1 MAGSVEGFIAV
12 NRFGLGAKPGELDAA
27 SADPRGWLKS
37 QLSGPPAIPQALAS
51 LLPSQEILAE
61 LDQLRAAKRNAA
73 GIGAAGIGRTGKGAN
88 GTAPARMPLSND
100 GPPGA
105 TAGVTAG
112 AARDQLFAELGKR
125 GRDLYQQE
133 AAARTIA
140 QIESDQPLRERLALF
155 WSNHFTVSVIR
166 PIVLGVAGSFERE
179 AIRPHVTGRFHDL
192 LLAVVR
198 HPAMLLY
205 LDNAGS
211 IGPHSRLGEK
221 QGKGLNENLARE
233 LLELHTLGVDGGYT
247 QADVTSFAGILTGWS
262 VTGAR
267 DRNPGSFK
275 FRSFVHEPGEKIFMG
290 QRFDP
295 AGEQEGLQAL
305 EFLSRHPST
314 ARHIARQFAIHF
326 IADDPP
332 AALVDRFA
340 RVFHD
345 NDGDLLALT
354 NAVIDAPEAW
364 AQPLGKL
371 KTPNELVVSTVRAV
385 GYSGDEK
392 RLLGSLRGLGQ
403 SPFSAPSPAGWP
415 DTAASWIGPS
425 AVLLRADYAAAVAR
439 RLAGHISPSQLL
451 AETIAPVGD
460 ERLSQAI
467 ARAATIDDANG
478 LILASPQFQRR

>member
-1 MAGSVEGFIAV
+1 MARSVGGFIAV

-27 SADPRGWLKS
+27 SADPRGWLRG
-37 QLSGPPAIPQALAS
+37 QLSGPPAIPQALAA
-51 LLPSQEILAE
+51 LPPSHEILAE

-73 GIGAAGIGRTGKGAN
+73 GIGRTGKGAN
-88 GTAPARMPLSND
+88 GGAPARMPLSND
-100 GPPGA
+100 GA
-105 TAGVTAG
+105 ATAG
-112 AARDQLFAELGKR
+112 AARDQLFADLGKR

-140 QIESDQPLRERLALF
+140 QIESDQPLRERLTLF

-166 PIVLGVAGSFERE
+166 PIVLGLAGSFERE
-179 AIRPHVTGRFHDL
+179 AIRPHVTGRFYDL
-192 LLAVVR
+192 LLAAVH

-262 VTGAR
+262 VTGAK

-290 QRFDP
+290 QRFGP

-314 ARHIARQFAIHF
+314 AHHIARQFAIHF

-332 AALVDRFA
+332 AALVDRLA
-340 RVFHD
+340 QVFR
-345 NDGDLLALT
+345 NSDGDLLALT

-364 AQPLGKL
+364 ARPLGKL

-385 GYSGDEK
+385 GYSGDDK

-415 DTAASWIGPS
+415 DTAASWMGPS
-425 AVLLRADYAAAVAR
+425 AVLLRADYAAAVAK
-439 RLAGHISPSQLL
+439 RLAGRMPPTQLL
-451 AETIAPVGD
+451 AQTVAPVSD
-460 ERLSQAI
+460 ERLNQAI

>member
-1 MAGSVEGFIAV
+1 
-12 NRFGLGAKPGELDAA
+12 
-27 SADPRGWLKS
+27 
-37 QLSGPPAIPQALAS
+37 
-51 LLPSQEILAE
+51 
-61 LDQLRAAKRNAA
+61 
-73 GIGAAGIGRTGKGAN
+73 
-88 GTAPARMPLSND
+88 
-100 GPPGA
+100 
-105 TAGVTAG
+105 
-112 AARDQLFAELGKR
+112 
-125 GRDLYQQE
+125 
-133 AAARTIA
+133 
-140 QIESDQPLRERLALF
+140 LRERLTLF

-166 PIVLGVAGSFERE
+166 PIVLGLAGSFERE

-211 IGPHSRLGEK
+211 IGPHSRPGER

-290 QRFDP
+290 QRFGP
-295 AGEQEGLQAL
+295 AGEKEGLQAL

-326 IADDPP
+326 IADDPS

-340 RVFHD
+340 QVFRD
-345 NDGDLLALT
+345 SDGDLLALT

-415 DTAASWIGPS
+415 DTAASWMGPS
-425 AVLLRADYAAAVAR
+425 SVLLRADYAAAVAR
-439 RLAGHISPSQLL
+439 RLAGRMQPAQLL
-451 AETIAPVGD
+451 AETVAPVGD
-460 ERLSQAI
+460 ERLNQAI

>member
-1 MAGSVEGFIAV
+1 VARSVEGFIAV

-27 SADPRGWLKS
+27 SADPRGWLKR
-37 QLSGPPAIPQALAS
+37 QLSGQPAMPPALAS
-51 LLPSQEILAE
+51 LPPSQDILAE
-61 LDQLRAAKRNAA
+61 LDRLRAAKRNAA
-73 GIGAAGIGRTGKGAN
+73 GAGAGGIGRTGKGAN
-88 GTAPARMPLSND
+88 GSAPARMPLSDD
-100 GPPGA
+100 GA
-105 TAGVTAG
+105 VTAG
-112 AARDQLFAELGKR
+112 AARDQLFAALGKR

-133 AAARTIA
+133 AAARTIV
-140 QIESDQPLRERLALF
+140 QIESDQPLRERLTLF

-166 PIVLGVAGSFERE
+166 PIVLGLAGSFERE

-211 IGPHSRLGEK
+211 IGPHSRPGEK
-221 QGKGLNENLARE
+221 RGKGLNENLARE

-262 VTGAR
+262 VTGAK

-275 FRSFVHEPGEKIFMG
+275 FRSFVHEPGEKFFMG
-290 QRFDP
+290 QRFGP
-295 AGEQEGLQAL
+295 AGEQEGVQAL

-326 IADDPP
+326 VADDPP
-332 AALVDRFA
+332 AALVDRLAGIF
-340 RVFHD
+340 RD
-345 NDGDLLALT
+345 SDGDLLALA

-385 GYSGDEK
+385 GYSGDDK

-415 DTAASWIGPS
+415 DTAASWMGPS
-425 AVLLRADYAAAVAR
+425 AVLLRADYAAAVAK
-439 RLAGHISPSQLL
+439 RLAGRMPPTQLL
-451 AETIAPVGD
+451 AQTVAPVSD
-460 ERLSQAI
+460 ERLNQAI

>member
-1 MAGSVEGFIAV
+1 MARSVEGFIAV
-12 NRFGLGAKPGELDAA
+12 NRFGLGAKPAELDAA

-37 QLSGPPAIPQALAS
+37 QLLARPAIPQALAS
-51 LLPSQEILAE
+51 LPPSQEILAE
-61 LDQLRAAKRNAA
+61 LDQLRAARRNAA

-88 GTAPARMPLSND
+88 GTAPARMPLSED
-100 GPPGA
+100 G
-105 TAGVTAG
+105 TAGAAAG
-112 AARDQLFAELGKR
+112 AARDELFAELGKR
-125 GRDLYQQE
+125 GRELYQKE
-133 AAARTIA
+133 AAARTIV
-140 QIESDQPLRERLALF
+140 QIESDQPLRERLTLF

-166 PIVLGVAGSFERE
+166 PIVLGLAGSFERE

-211 IGPHSRLGEK
+211 IGPHSRLGER

-247 QADVTSFAGILTGWS
+247 QADVTSFARILTGWS
-262 VTGAR
+262 ITGAR

-275 FRSFVHEPGEKIFMG
+275 FRPFVHEPGEKIFMG
-290 QRFDP
+290 QRFGP
-295 AGEQEGLQAL
+295 AGEKEGLQAL

-326 IADDPP
+326 VADDPP

-340 RVFHD
+340 QIFRD
-345 NDGDLLALT
+345 SDGDLLAL
-354 NAVIDAPEAW
+354 ASAAIDAPEAW

-415 DTAASWIGPS
+415 DTAAAWMGPS
-425 AVLLRADYAAAVAR
+425 SVLLRADYAAAVAKR
-439 RLAGHISPSQLL
+439 VAGRILPGQLL
-451 AETIAPVGD
+451 AQTVAPVGD

>member
-1 MAGSVEGFIAV
+1 MARSVEGFIAV

-27 SADPRGWLKS
+27 SADPRGWLKG
-37 QLSGPPAIPQALAS
+37 QLSSELTTPQALAA
-51 LLPSQEILAE
+51 LPPSQDILAE
-61 LDQLRAAKRNAA
+61 LDQLRAARRNAA
-73 GIGAAGIGRTGKGAN
+73 GIGATGIGRAGKGAG
-88 GTAPARMPLSND
+88 GTAPARMPLGEVD
-100 GPPGA
+100 AAGA
-105 TAGVTAG
+105 AAG

-125 GRDLYQQE
+125 GREIYQQE
-133 AAARTIA
+133 AAARTLA
-140 QIESDQPLRERLALF
+140 QIESDQPLRERLTLF

-166 PIVLGVAGSFERE
+166 PIVLGLAGSFERE

-211 IGPHSRLGEK
+211 IGPHSRLGER

-247 QADVTSFAGILTGWS
+247 QADVTSFARILTGWS

-267 DRNPGSFK
+267 DRSPGSFK
-275 FRSFVHEPGEKIFMG
+275 FRPFVHEPGEKIFMG
-290 QRFDP
+290 QRFGP
-295 AGEQEGLQAL
+295 AGEKEGLQAL

-326 IADDPP
+326 VADDPP
-332 AALVDRFA
+332 STLVDRFTQ
-340 RVFHD
+340 VFHD
-345 NDGDLLALT
+345 SDGDLLALT
-354 NAVIDAPEAW
+354 NAAIDAPEAW

-403 SPFSAPSPAGWP
+403 SPFSAPSPEGWP
-415 DTAASWIGPS
+415 DTAAAWIGPS
-425 AVLLRADYAAAVAR
+425 AVLLRADYAAAVAK
-439 RLAGHISPSQLL
+439 RLAGRMSPSQLL
-451 AETIAPVGD
+451 AETVAPMGD